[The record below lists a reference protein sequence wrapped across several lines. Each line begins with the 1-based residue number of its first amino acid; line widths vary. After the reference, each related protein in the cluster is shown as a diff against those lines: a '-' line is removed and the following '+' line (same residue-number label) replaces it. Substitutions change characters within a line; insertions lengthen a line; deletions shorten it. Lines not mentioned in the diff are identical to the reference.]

1 MNSPQTTDQS
11 THLTEYYYIIAK
23 RKWLIITAVL
33 VGLSLALLYNSWMT
47 PVYQTTATLV
57 MGKDQIRS
65 PLTGETLLY
74 ESFITQSLQ
83 FNTHFRL
90 MKSRPVLEA
99 VIRQL
104 KLDRLDR
111 LKSIE
116 TRPWKRLVNQF
127 KKNFYLLMG
136 LGNQNPPSQESLNT
150 LIGRLNGKI
159 QAGGVRDTLLMRI
172 SVEDHD
178 PVMAKDIANTLAK
191 AYIQFDI
198 ATRMKSSQ
206 NTVSWMSDQLYE
218 MKKKLEDAEKEF
230 LTYKQ
235 KEKLFSMEGR
245 QGQISQKIDDFNS
258 AYIKA
263 RNRRLEL
270 NVKIKELHRL
280 SEAGGEVRHV
290 RSLIDNPLI
299 GSLHS
304 KLLDME
310 VEQSRL
316 SNVFKSKHPQMIQL
330 KTRIIETQT
339 KLKDELNKEMANLE
353 AERAVLMVREQ
364 ALQKTK
370 ADFENDALQINR
382 KQFKYS
388 ILQRNVDTY
397 QKLYNTLLSKL
408 KQSNIVGDVDVSN
421 LRIAEKADVPG
432 KPIRPRKTRN
442 LMLGFVLGLMAGI
455 GFAFLLAYL
464 DRTIRTEED
473 VRRHLGLPVLSV
485 IPQSERAKAKANYG

>member
-1 MNSPQTTDQS
+1 MNNPQTTDQS
-11 THLTEYYYIIAK
+11 THLTEYYYIIVK

-47 PVYQTTATLV
+47 PVYHATATLV
-57 MGKDQIRS
+57 MSKDQIRS
-65 PLTGETLLY
+65 PLTGETLLH

-136 LGNQNPPSQESLNT
+136 LGNQNPPSRESLKA
-150 LIGRLNGKI
+150 LIGRLSGKI
-159 QAGGVRDTLLMRI
+159 HAGGVRDTLLMRI

-198 ATRMKSSQ
+198 ANRMKSSQ
-206 NTVSWMSDQLYE
+206 NTVSWMGDQLYE

-245 QGQISQKIDDFNS
+245 QGQIAQKIDDFNS

-270 NVKIKELHRL
+270 NVKIKELRRL
-280 SEAGGEVRHV
+280 SESAGEVRHV

-299 GSLHS
+299 SNLHG
-304 KLLDME
+304 KLLEME

-316 SNVFKSKHPQMIQL
+316 SKIFKSKHPQMIQL
-330 KTRIIETQT
+330 KTRIKKTQA

-364 ALQKTK
+364 ALQKTR

-382 KQFKYS
+382 KQLKYS
-388 ILQRNVDTY
+388 ILQRNMDTY

-421 LRIAEKADVPG
+421 LRIAEQADVPG
-432 KPIRPRKTRN
+432 APIRPRKRRN
-442 LMLGFVLGLMAGI
+442 IMLGFVLGLMAGI

-485 IPQSERAKAKANYG
+485 IPQSERAKAKTYYG